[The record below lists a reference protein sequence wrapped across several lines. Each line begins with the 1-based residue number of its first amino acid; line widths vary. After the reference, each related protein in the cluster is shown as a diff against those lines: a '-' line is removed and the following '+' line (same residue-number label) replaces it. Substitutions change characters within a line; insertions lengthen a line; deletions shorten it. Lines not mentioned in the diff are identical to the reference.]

1 MNNNGIQQLLNVVR
15 KLRSEEGCPWD
26 RVQTHESLKPE
37 CIEEAAEVI
46 GGINILSAT
55 GDSAN
60 LREELGDLLLQVVF
74 HALLAEEEGLF
85 TFDEVAQAAADK
97 MIRRHPHVFD
107 QPALDQDGNP
117 VDLKATYTED
127 IQSINGSWK
136 GKTYTVTFKLKEDE
150 GTLSF
155 TEKKVVNGDPLGY
168 TPKVEREGYT
178 FIGWYDEYGKYYNS
192 ETIFDAARDITL
204 TGRWTKTIVPTG
216 DDSDPALFA
225 LMMLGS
231 LACAGAILIRLR
243 KREDKV

>member
-55 GDSAN
+55 GDPAN

-117 VDLKATYTED
+117 VTDWEGIKKLEK
-127 IQSINGSWK
+127 NGREWEADYLP
-136 GKTYTVTFKLKEDE
+136 TAFREARALIDRACDRKEI
-150 GTLSF
+150 
-155 TEKKVVNGDPLGY
+155 P
-168 TPKVEREGYT
+168 REG
-178 FIGWYDEYGKYYNS
+178 
-192 ETIFDAARDITL
+192 
-204 TGRWTKTIVPTG
+204 
-216 DDSDPALFA
+216 
-225 LMMLGS
+225 
-231 LACAGAILIRLR
+231 
-243 KREDKV
+243 

>member
-1 MNNNGIQQLLNVVR
+1 MNKNGIQQLLNVVR

-26 RVQTHESLKPE
+26 RAQTHESLKPE

-55 GDSAN
+55 GDPAN

-117 VDLKATYTED
+117 VTDWEGIKKLEKDGREWEADYLPAAFREARALIDKACD
-127 IQSINGSWK
+127 R
-136 GKTYTVTFKLKEDE
+136 
-150 GTLSF
+150 
-155 TEKKVVNGDPLGY
+155 KKIP
-168 TPKVEREGYT
+168 REG
-178 FIGWYDEYGKYYNS
+178 
-192 ETIFDAARDITL
+192 
-204 TGRWTKTIVPTG
+204 
-216 DDSDPALFA
+216 
-225 LMMLGS
+225 
-231 LACAGAILIRLR
+231 
-243 KREDKV
+243 

>member
-55 GDSAN
+55 GDPAN

-107 QPALDQDGNP
+107 QPALDHDGNP
-117 VDLKATYTED
+117 VTDWEGIK
-127 IQSINGSWK
+127 
-136 GKTYTVTFKLKEDE
+136 KLEKDGREWEADYLPHAFREARALIDE
-150 GTLSF
+150 ACDR
-155 TEKKVVNGDPLGY
+155 KKIP
-168 TPKVEREGYT
+168 REG
-178 FIGWYDEYGKYYNS
+178 
-192 ETIFDAARDITL
+192 
-204 TGRWTKTIVPTG
+204 
-216 DDSDPALFA
+216 
-225 LMMLGS
+225 
-231 LACAGAILIRLR
+231 
-243 KREDKV
+243 

>member
-1 MNNNGIQQLLNVVR
+1 MNNNGILQLLNVVK

-117 VDLKATYTED
+117 VTDWEGIKKLEKDGREWEADYLPDAFREARALIDKACD
-127 IQSINGSWK
+127 R
-136 GKTYTVTFKLKEDE
+136 
-150 GTLSF
+150 
-155 TEKKVVNGDPLGY
+155 KKIP
-168 TPKVEREGYT
+168 REG
-178 FIGWYDEYGKYYNS
+178 
-192 ETIFDAARDITL
+192 
-204 TGRWTKTIVPTG
+204 
-216 DDSDPALFA
+216 
-225 LMMLGS
+225 
-231 LACAGAILIRLR
+231 
-243 KREDKV
+243 